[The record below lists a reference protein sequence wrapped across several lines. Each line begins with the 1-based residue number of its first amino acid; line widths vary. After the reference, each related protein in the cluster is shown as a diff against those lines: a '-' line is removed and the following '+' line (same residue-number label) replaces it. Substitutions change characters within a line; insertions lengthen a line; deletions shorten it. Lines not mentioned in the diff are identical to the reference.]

1 MSLPKVTT
9 PALGKDIMREEDENM
24 KKKYSRAAVIALL
37 LVLLGG
43 GFWLWNADQGLRL
56 DEDQS
61 AGSLDGMTDAQ
72 LQELMDQ
79 KVDEGSLMISINT
92 QPEYPDG
99 KSAGT
104 IRIENSAQ
112 NNYLMVVKLY
122 LRENGKDGALI
133 YESGAIKPGYKI
145 EKAKLLKNLKKGT
158 YPVIAYFE
166 GYDRESKEFIGKAAS
181 ELNIV
186 VRK

>member
-1 MSLPKVTT
+1 M
-9 PALGKDIMREEDENM
+9 EECM
-24 KKKYSRAAVIALL
+24 KKNYKKAAVIVLFL
-37 LVLLGG
+37 GLLGFG
-43 GFWLWNADQGLRL
+43 LWLWKSDQGLRM
-56 DEDQS
+56 DEDQQ
-61 AGSLDGMTDAQ
+61 AGSLEGMSDAQ

-112 NNYLMVVKLY
+112 NNYLMVVKMY
-122 LRENGKDGALI
+122 LKDPSGKEGELI
-133 YESGAIKPGYKI
+133 YESGAVKPGYKI
-145 EKAKLLKNLKKGT
+145 EKAKLLKDLKKGT

-166 GYDRESKEFIGKAAS
+166 GYDQKSKEFVGKAAS
-181 ELNIV
+181 ELSIV

>member
-1 MSLPKVTT
+1 
-9 PALGKDIMREEDENM
+9 MR
-24 KKKYSRAAVIALL
+24 KKQIKAAAAVLL
-37 LVLLGG
+37 LILLGL
-43 GFWLWNADQGLRL
+43 GFWLWNADHGLRL
-56 DEDQS
+56 DENQS
-61 AGSLDGMTDAQ
+61 AGSLDGMSDAQ
-72 LQELMDQ
+72 LQELMDK

-122 LRENGKDGALI
+122 LRENGKDGELI
-133 YESGAIKPGYKI
+133 YESGAVKPGYKI

-166 GYDRESKEFIGKAAS
+166 GYDLKSKEFVGKAAS

>member
-1 MSLPKVTT
+1 
-9 PALGKDIMREEDENM
+9 M
-24 KKKYSRAAVIALL
+24 KKKRVKAAVIIVL
-37 LVLLGG
+37 LVLLGL
-43 GFWLWNADQGLRL
+43 GFWLWRSDQGLQL
-56 DEDQS
+56 DEDQL
-61 AGSLDGMTDAQ
+61 AGSIDGMSDAQ

-99 KSAGT
+99 KSAGS

-112 NNYLMVVKLY
+112 NNYLMVVKMY
-122 LRENGKDGALI
+122 LREAGNKDGELI

-158 YPVIAYFE
+158 YPVTAYFE
-166 GYDRESKEFIGKAAS
+166 GYDKTSKEFVGKAAS

-186 VRK
+186 IRK